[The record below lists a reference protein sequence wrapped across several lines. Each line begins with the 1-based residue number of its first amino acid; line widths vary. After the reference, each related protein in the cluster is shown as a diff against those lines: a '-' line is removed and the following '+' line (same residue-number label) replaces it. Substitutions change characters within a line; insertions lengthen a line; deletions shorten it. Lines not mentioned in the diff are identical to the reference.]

1 MKKPNYVQCFYCE
14 DVLKRPQG
22 RAAHIRKAHPGAP
35 YQPTPEQIA
44 QYKAKTQPA
53 AQPTVETPPP
63 PSMPPAPLTPREHLV
78 AAISEVNEQLESTRR
93 QIPVLETQLQQLNAS
108 QEQLVQNMK
117 TLETALSAIVDG
129 TGQQQLPLE
138 AAAAPPPARIEQ
150 PASAEE
156 PHVMRPP
163 TRRHVPPP
171 RANRSKAARA

>member
-35 YQPTPEQIA
+35 YRPTPEQIA
-44 QYKAKTQPA
+44 EHKAKTSVQQPVGVQPQPA
-53 AQPTVETPPP
+53 SA
-63 PSMPPAPLTPREHLV
+63 PAPLTPREHLV
-78 AAISEVNEQLESTRR
+78 AAISEVKEQLESTRR
-93 QIPVLETQLQQLNAS
+93 QIPVLETQLQQLSAS

-129 TGQQQLPLE
+129 SGQQQLPLE

-150 PASAEE
+150 HASAEE
-156 PHVMRPP
+156 PHVMPPP
-163 TRRHVPPP
+163 TRRHMPPP